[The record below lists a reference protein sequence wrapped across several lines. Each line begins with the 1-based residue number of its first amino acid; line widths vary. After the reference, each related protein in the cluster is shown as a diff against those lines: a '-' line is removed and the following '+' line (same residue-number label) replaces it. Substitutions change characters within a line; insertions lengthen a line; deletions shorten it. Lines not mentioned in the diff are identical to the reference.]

1 MTEVLSLDSVKVI
14 YCAKCGMPPEYCEY
28 GPDFERVCE
37 PFLKKKHPELYS
49 KLKALRFK
57 DKQSKDDE
65 NDTDGD
71 DDDVSVLDKPNA
83 PWTTEERLTK
93 FYEMHVPEKVNDVPT
108 LLDKYAGK
116 EEKLFIALCKKYGSE
131 PEDPFYMDDGDEDE
145 DEEEEDDDENNELVD
160 GIDNLNVGGKKK
172 RRGVKAKKS
181 VKAETRVLIQKV
193 VRQRKKATTVIV
205 GMDSVEGIKLK
216 DVAKAFSKRFAGSSS
231 VKKGPKGEEI
241 IIQGNHMED
250 VAEMI
255 EKTFKVS
262 GSSIFL
268 DYDGEFVPYK

>member
-1 MTEVLSLDSVKVI
+1 M
-14 YCAKCGMPPEYCEY
+14 
-28 GPDFERVCE
+28 
-37 PFLKKKHPELYS
+37 
-49 KLKALRFK
+49 
-57 DKQSKDDE
+57 
-65 NDTDGD
+65 
-71 DDDVSVLDKPNA
+71 
-83 PWTTEERLTK
+83 
-93 FYEMHVPEKVNDVPT
+93 
-108 LLDKYAGK
+108 
-116 EEKLFIALCKKYGSE
+116 
-131 PEDPFYMDDGDEDE
+131 
-145 DEEEEDDDENNELVD
+145 LV
-160 GIDNLNVGGKKK
+160 GKKK

-255 EKTFKVS
+255 EKTFKVP

-268 DYDGEFVPYK
+268 DYDGEFIPYK